1 MVCPSFPSNNNKKK
15 RDNSSPPPPA
25 LFFLSLVGC
34 FCGAAGASANP
45 FPPPPSLTALPV
57 RRSATP
63 GLRGGQ
69 GFACWPKANILPP
82 PSLLLLAQN
91 PCAHKKRKKEKP
103 GREGGHICKIK
114 RNEVKVEHIKRKKSV
129 DESRLSSLFCAALLH
144 SLSQLSSFLSLF
156 LDAPQQQT
164 LLSGKCSDT
173 FFFLSFL
180 AKGLEEKAEMTVS
193 AELLPKA
200 R

>member
-1 MVCPSFPSNNNKKK
+1 M
-15 RDNSSPPPPA
+15 
-25 LFFLSLVGC
+25 LSDL
-34 FCGAAGASANP
+34 
-45 FPPPPSLTALPV
+45 

-164 LLSGKCSDT
+164 LLSGKYSDT